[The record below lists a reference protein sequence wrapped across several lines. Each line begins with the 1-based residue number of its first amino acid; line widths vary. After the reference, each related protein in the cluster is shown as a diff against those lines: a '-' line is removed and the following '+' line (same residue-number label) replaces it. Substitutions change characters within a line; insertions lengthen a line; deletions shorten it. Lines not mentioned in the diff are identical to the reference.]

1 MSNAAINWALKVT
14 ETGLLK
20 SGEAHLLLV
29 LANYADNDDWSCY
42 PDQETL
48 AKVTAQGKRT
58 VARHLKTLS
67 ELGLVLSESRYGAGR
82 GRIGNMYYLVQDVQL
97 DLDQNTKNARDANS
111 ASKAPNR
118 ENPRSAKLALE
129 SEDRTNTQDANM
141 ASNRLKCHSRHDS
154 DANYDSSPQVPL
166 KDHARINH
174 QINHQSSDAHRKSKT
189 EREVTHDDDSK
200 YLGVEVGTL
209 FRCFPELED
218 FVDEFSIQG
227 LIDTVL
233 GRARAR
239 VANPT
244 AYVRRALE
252 TDFYGL
258 ALQHQDVPA
267 SIPGLATPPEPFAVD
282 ASQKRPSSQAP
293 CWDNVPTN
301 ADPCVNPDH
310 WESLSR
316 EQFSDCPQ
324 CRIERRIGEQT
335 RHVSDLSEE
344 AFRRLPTWLQDWAEQ
359 AKAAQI
365 A

>member
-1 MSNAAINWALKVT
+1 PPFRRTNRFEGGLAVSNAAIYWALEVA

-20 SGEAHLLLV
+20 GGEAHLLLV

-58 VARHLKTLS
+58 VARHLKSLS
-67 ELGLVLSESRYGAGR
+67 ELGLVLSKSRYGAGR
-82 GRIGNMYYLVQDVQL
+82 GRIGNMYYLVQDAQL
-97 DLDQNTKNARDANS
+97 DLDQNKKNARDTIM
-111 ASKAPNR
+111 ASKDPRR

-129 SEDRTNTQDANM
+129 SEDRTSTRGANL
-141 ASNRLKCHSRHDS
+141 ASKRVKCHSRHDS
-154 DANYDSSPQVPL
+154 DANYDNSPRVPL

-174 QINHQSSDAHRKSKT
+174 QINHQSSDVYRKLKT
-189 EREVTHDDDSK
+189 EREVTHDDDLK
-200 YLGVEVGTL
+200 YLGVEVGAL

-227 LIDTVL
+227 LISTVL

-267 SIPGLATPPEPFAVD
+267 S
-282 ASQKRPSSQAP
+282 
-293 CWDNVPTN
+293 
-301 ADPCVNPDH
+301 
-310 WESLSR
+310 
-316 EQFSDCPQ
+316 
-324 CRIERRIGEQT
+324 
-335 RHVSDLSEE
+335 
-344 AFRRLPTWLQDWAEQ
+344 
-359 AKAAQI
+359 
-365 A
+365 

>member
-1 MSNAAINWALKVT
+1 VSNAAINWALEVA

-20 SGEAHLLLV
+20 GGEAHLLLV

-58 VARHLKTLS
+58 VGRHLKSLS

-82 GRIGNMYYLVQDVQL
+82 GRIGNMYYLVQDVQFEQ
-97 DLDQNTKNARDANS
+97 DQIKKNSRDTVMTYR
-111 ASKAPNR
+111 APRR

-129 SEDRTNTQDANM
+129 SEDRTNTRDANV
-141 ASNRLKCHSRHDS
+141 ASKRLKCHFRHHS
-154 DANYDSSPQVPL
+154 DANYDISSQVLL

-174 QINHQSSDAHRKSKT
+174 QINHQSSDAYRDLKT
-189 EREVTHDDDSK
+189 EREVTHDDDLK

-209 FRCFPELED
+209 FRSFPELED
-218 FVDEFSIQG
+218 FVDEISIQG

-233 GRARAR
+233 GRARTR

-258 ALQHQDVPA
+258 ALQHRDDPA
-267 SIPGLATPPEPFAVD
+267 SRPSRSTPPAPFDVE
-282 ASQKRPSSQAP
+282 SPQKKPSSQAP
-293 CWDNVPTN
+293 RWDNVPTN
-301 ADPCVNPDH
+301 ANPCVNPDH
-310 WESLSR
+310 WESLSL

-324 CRIERRIGEQT
+324 CSVERRIGEQP

>member
-1 MSNAAINWALKVT
+1 
-14 ETGLLK
+14 
-20 SGEAHLLLV
+20 
-29 LANYADNDDWSCY
+29 
-42 PDQETL
+42 
-48 AKVTAQGKRT
+48 
-58 VARHLKTLS
+58 
-67 ELGLVLSESRYGAGR
+67 LGLVLSKSRYGAGR
-82 GRIGNMYYLVQDVQL
+82 RRIGNMYYLVQDAQL
-97 DLDQNTKNARDANS
+97 DLDQNKKNARDTIM
-111 ASKAPNR
+111 ASKDPKR

-129 SEDRTNTQDANM
+129 SEDRTSTRGANL
-141 ASNRLKCHSRHDS
+141 ASKRVKCHSRHDS
-154 DANYDSSPQVPL
+154 DANYDNSPRVPL

-174 QINHQSSDAHRKSKT
+174 QINHQSSDVYRKLKT
-189 EREVTHDDDSK
+189 EREVTHDDDLK
-200 YLGVEVGTL
+200 YLGVEVGAL

-227 LIDTVL
+227 LISTVL

-267 SIPGLATPPEPFAVD
+267 SITSLASPPEPFAVD
-282 ASQKRPSSQAP
+282 SPEKKPSSQAP
-293 CWDNVPTN
+293 RWDNVPTN

-359 AKAAQI
+359 AKAAPV